1 MDGLIVD
8 TENMI
13 HKKLKEIL
21 EKMGFHAE
29 REMLISLI
37 RLPDSQTKTILEKT
51 FGETFQ
57 HDLFLKILYKR
68 KKSCM
73 KMKKLLYKKDFGSY

>member
-29 REMLISLI
+29 REMLIS
-37 RLPDSQTKTILEKT
+37 
-51 FGETFQ
+51 
-57 HDLFLKILYKR
+57 
-68 KKSCM
+68 M